1 MNITRSLVAWEALEQ
16 VEHMKELNKCLWEI
30 VLLKGLCMEQGS
42 RPGSF
47 GIGYGQNDTYN
58 VLDIGAFGDGGAT
71 QVLNIPQGKTY
82 LLKPLKFVGPC
93 NANKVQIE
101 LIGIVYSKTTFD
113 VVKFGAV
120 GDGQT
125 DDSEAF
131 VNAWKALCG
140 AAAAGDDVPTL
151 TIPGGK
157 TFLLQPSEFEGPCKS
172 KSVHVQVSGNLMAP
186 KTPDA
191 WKVCPSYSWLSFR
204 NVDHLILDGS
214 GKIDGQGS
222 AWWSKAL
229 QFHRCD
235 HLRLSGLTHINSPR
249 SHIGIG
255 TSNDVDISHLT
266 IIAPDESPNTDGI
279 NVANSTYVYIH
290 DSKIGTGDD
299 CIAISSGASNVRIAK
314 IACGPGH
321 GISVGSLGA
330 NGAYAAVENVYV
342 RDCSFNG
349 TQNGARIKTWPGG
362 SGYARNITFENITL
376 TATKN
381 PIIIDQQYCN
391 GAHDC
396 AKQSKAVLVSNV
408 RFTDFRGTCGNE
420 EAIKLD
426 CNHIS
431 GCQNIELVKI
441 NITSTVPSKKVYAS
455 CNNAK
460 GNSGSTVPTVSCLK
474 YPTRPFI

>member
-1 MNITRSLVAWEALEQ
+1 MQDILISFFIFCIASSQ
-16 VEHMKELNKCLWEI
+16 
-30 VLLKGLCMEQGS
+30 LL
-42 RPGSF
+42 
-47 GIGYGQNDTYN
+47 
-58 VLDIGAFGDGGAT
+58 
-71 QVLNIPQGKTY
+71 
-82 LLKPLKFVGPC
+82 
-93 NANKVQIE
+93 
-101 LIGIVYSKTTFD
+101 GIVYSKTTFD

-125 DDSEAF
+125 DDTEAF
-131 VNAWKALCG
+131 VKAWTALCG
-140 AAAAGDDVPTL
+140 AAAGGDDVPTL

-172 KSVHVQVSGNLMAP
+172 KSVHVQVSGNLVAP

-191 WKVCPSYSWLSFR
+191 WKVCPPHSWLVFR
-204 NVDHLILDGS
+204 KVGNLIIDGS

-222 AWWSKAL
+222 TWWGEDSSLINGKKEKCERPTKAL
-229 QFHRCD
+229 HFLRCD

-249 SHIGIG
+249 SHIGIS
-255 TSNDVDISHLT
+255 TSNDVEISHLT

-279 NVANSTYVYIH
+279 NVTNSTYVNIH

-299 CIAISSGASNVRIAK
+299 CITIMSGSSNVRIAK

-330 NGAYAAVENVYV
+330 DGAYAAVENVYV
-342 RDCSFNG
+342 RDCSFIG

-362 SGYARNITFENITL
+362 SGYARNITFEHITL